1 MTTIYVLKLDQG
13 KIYVGRSVYPSE
25 RILNHF
31 KYGGCEWTKLYKP
44 IEVLEKVPG
53 DAFDEEKYTLI
64 YMDKYG
70 VDNVRGGSYCR
81 VNLPQ
86 YEKEKALQV
95 IRSFSDKCYKCG
107 EQGHFAKDC
116 NPTEV
121 VEYKESEMWKWI
133 KTKLWDSYLFVT
145 EVPPAGSQN

>member
-1 MTTIYVLKLDQG
+1 MTTIYVLKLEQG
-13 KIYVGRSVYPSE
+13 KIYVGRSNCPSD
-25 RILNHF
+25 RIFNHF
-31 KYGGCEWTKLYKP
+31 QEKGSECTKIYKP
-44 IEVLEKVPG
+44 IGVVKKIKG

-70 VDNVRGGSYCR
+70 VDNVRGGSYCK

-107 EQGHFAKDC
+107 EQGHFARDC
-116 NPTEV
+116 NPLQ
-121 VEYKESEMWKWI
+121 EYVESEMWKWV
-133 KTKLWDSYLFVT
+133 KTKIWDSYLFVT
-145 EVPPAGSQN
+145 EIPPAGGQT